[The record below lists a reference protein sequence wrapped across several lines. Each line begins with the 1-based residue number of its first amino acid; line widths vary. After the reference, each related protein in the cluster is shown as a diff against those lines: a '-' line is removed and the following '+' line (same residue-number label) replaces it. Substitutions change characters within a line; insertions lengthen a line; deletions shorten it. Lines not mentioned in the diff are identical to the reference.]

1 MNIFNKFI
9 YVLLMLIIGIILI
22 ISLFLTIFI
31 SPLVII
37 FSVIKLILK
46 EIPKNVMIFW
56 NKVFNNIDKLINYL
70 DNRFNR

>member
-9 YVLLMLIIGIILI
+9 YILLMLVIGIILI

-70 DNRFNR
+70 DNILNK

>member
-9 YVLLMLIIGIILI
+9 YILLMLIIGIILI
-22 ISLFLTIFI
+22 ISLLLTIFI

-37 FSVIKLILK
+37 FSVVKLILK

-56 NKVFNNIDKLINYL
+56 NKIFNNIDKLINYL
-70 DNRFNR
+70 DNRLIK